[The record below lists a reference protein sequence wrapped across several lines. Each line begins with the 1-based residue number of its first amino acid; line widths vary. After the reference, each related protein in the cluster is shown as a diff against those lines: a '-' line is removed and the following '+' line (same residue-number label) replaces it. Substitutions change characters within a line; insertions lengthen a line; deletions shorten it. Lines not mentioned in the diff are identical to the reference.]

1 MLTHDNGR
9 EEGNGEDLA
18 RSSLLLLK
26 QGSKNMLH
34 ERREC
39 GEGIW
44 FLIKPILIPV
54 SSGPQECSSSLPG
67 VQEIERK
74 NSKKCS

>member
-1 MLTHDNGR
+1 MAEG
-9 EEGNGEDLA
+9 GNGNKLA
-18 RSSLLLLK
+18 RSSLLLN

-34 ERREC
+34 ERRKS
-39 GEGIW
+39 GG
-44 FLIKPILIPV
+44 FDLDLIKPMIIPRLHTSGVLIIIMR
-54 SSGPQECSSSLPG
+54 